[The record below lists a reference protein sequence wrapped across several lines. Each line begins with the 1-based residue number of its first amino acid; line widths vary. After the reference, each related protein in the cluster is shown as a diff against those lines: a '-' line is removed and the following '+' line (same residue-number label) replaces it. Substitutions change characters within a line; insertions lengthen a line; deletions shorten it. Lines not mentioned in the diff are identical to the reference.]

1 MAPTWDPP
9 VVLGL
14 KMRVFAAEQKL
25 LAEDLLGERGPGA
38 MVKSPV
44 PFHSLLCIKSLEADI
59 FKKKKKNHPSC
70 FSHQIATP
78 PEQLEAEL
86 CAGVKLTLQRTAGGG
101 GQVPGGEVRKGLSSG
116 EGAGEDRSR
125 EGDAPLAGA
134 RQEQ

>member
-38 MVKSPV
+38 MVRSPV

-59 FKKKKKNHPSC
+59 FKKKKKKITQAA
-70 FSHQIATP
+70 SHIKSRP
-78 PEQLEAEL
+78 H
-86 CAGVKLTLQRTAGGG
+86 
-101 GQVPGGEVRKGLSSG
+101 LSSWRLNSVLG
-116 EGAGEDRSR
+116 
-125 EGDAPLAGA
+125 
-134 RQEQ
+134 